1 MVVPTS
7 FKVKQQYKQIKK
19 DPTASILSILLLPT
33 ISVSSLSLHPV
44 LAKTLRLHVNK
55 KNK

>member
-1 MVVPTS
+1 MVFPTS

-19 DPTASILSILLLPT
+19 DPTASILTILLLPT